1 MADYRSFN
9 PETAAEDN
17 REPGVVVIPGSNY
30 AKEMAKFEQ
39 FPSKYGENPGNP
51 YVYRPFPKMVYKA
64 ELYQGMIRCMAAVSP
79 NEYVNVNEQMR
90 AEESARQFTEKCQRT
105 VKDDREYQV
114 AMEMGYRET
123 PTEAVEYLEA
133 KQRSIADAAAERN
146 YADRNMGEKA
156 KAEAA
161 AEVQRAFNEEG
172 KHAAEVPEAPIK
184 RTRKVAE
191 TPAKLSRSEAAKAM
205 WAKRK
210 AATAAA

>member
-17 REPGVVVIPGSNY
+17 REPGVVIIPGSNY

-39 FPSKYGENPGNP
+39 FPSKYSENPGNP

-79 NEYVNVNEQMR
+79 NEYVDVNQQMR
-90 AEESARQFTEKCQRT
+90 AEEAARQFTEKCQRT
-105 VKDDREYQV
+105 VKDDRELQV

-123 PTEAVEYLEA
+123 PTEAVAWLEA

-146 YADRNMGEKA
+146 YADRNMSEKA
-156 KAEAA
+156 KVEAK
-161 AEVQRAFNEEG
+161 AEVARAFNEEG
-172 KHAAEVPEAPIK
+172 SHAAEVPEKPIK
-184 RTRKVAE
+184 RNH
-191 TPAKLSRSEAAKAM
+191 SEAAKAA

-210 AATAAA
+210 AAKSAA

>member
-1 MADYRSFN
+1 MADYRSYN

-17 REPGVVVIPGSNY
+17 REPGIVIVPGSNY

-39 FPSKYGENPGNP
+39 FPSKYGETPGNP

-64 ELYQGMIRCMAAVSP
+64 ELWQGKVVCMATVEP
-79 NEYVNVNEQMR
+79 NAYVNVNEQMR
-90 AEESARQFTEKCQRT
+90 AEEAARLFTEKCQRT
-105 VKDDREYQV
+105 VKDEQEYQR
-114 AMEMGYRET
+114 ALEMGYRDS
-123 PTEAVEYLEA
+123 PPEAVTWLEA

-161 AEVQRAFNEEG
+161 AEVKRAFNEEG
-172 KHAAEVPEAPIK
+172 SHAAEVPEKPIK
-184 RTRKVAE
+184 R
-191 TPAKLSRSEAAKAM
+191 SHSEAMKAA

-210 AATAAA
+210 AKQNAA

>member
-1 MADYRSFN
+1 MADRFDI
-9 PETAAEDN
+9 ETAPDYN
-17 REPGVVVIPGSNY
+17 REPGIVIVPGSNY
-30 AKEMAKFEQ
+30 AKEMAKHEQ
-39 FPSKYGENPGNP
+39 FPSKYGETPGNP

-64 ELYQGMIRCMAAVSP
+64 ELWQGKPVCMAAVDANAYINPS
-79 NEYVNVNEQMR
+79 EQLR
-90 AEESARQFTEKCQRT
+90 AEEAARAFSERCQRT
-105 VKDDREYQV
+105 VNDQMEYQR
-114 AMEMGYRET
+114 AMEAGFRES
-123 PTEAVEYLEA
+123 PVEAVEYLEA

-210 AATAAA
+210 AATAA